1 MAKMEVNCSYDLSEH
16 DSSRRSSGASN
27 QTKATTLKY
36 SVEADQVVP
45 DRSSPV
51 QYQAIEGCSEACS
64 NAKLDHADAAIEITD
79 QKGKQG
85 LEQAFSPR
93 SDHGSV
99 RDGASAGLDSPDSF
113 FVQEIERM
121 RMKIQ
126 ELIQNHGEEN
136 RRKDEEMQSIIRSKD
151 EIIQSKDEI
160 IQNKDEEIQLRDT
173 VINDLSGKVESHE
186 SKQNSPYD
194 KFFCKTSSDASQF

>member
-1 MAKMEVNCSYDLSEH
+1 MEVNCSYDLSEH

-36 SVEADQVVP
+36 SVDQVVP